1 MLFRSYVLDRHPENV
16 SIWIAGGGS
25 GHGYKQGP
33 VVGELMARAALHQNP
48 MPLPDRRFALR
59 DRSEGPSSPMG
70 EMGLA

>member
-1 MLFRSYVLDRHPENV
+1 VLDQHPENPA
-16 SIWIAGGGS
+16 IWLAGGGS

-33 VVGELMARAALHQNP
+33 AVGELMARAALHNNP
-48 MPLPDRRFALR
+48 MQLPDRRFKLR